1 MNTAPPTTV
10 ELGLDLS
17 ALGGPFLTLDDP
29 IQGQLDDPDWPLS
42 GIFFYD
48 ITESVRSVN
57 VNRGKSRQLDRYTAG
72 QANIVLNNNDRA
84 FDPENTLS
92 PFAGQIIPKRT
103 VRITS
108 ANNPVFY
115 GNVDDW
121 NLQYELSGLSLATA
135 FCVDDFSLI
144 AQSTLSA
151 HTAVVESTGARINE
165 VLDRAEVR
173 WPASLRQID
182 NGQAILQADEV
193 ELGTNALSYLEKV
206 VDSEPGSLFISK
218 DGQIVFKDRS
228 VAPITSDVP
237 LFTDDETGLKF
248 SQISIDY
255 GSELLFNRVIASRLN
270 GGTVVAE
277 DTDSIALY
285 GQNSLNLSDL
295 LNNDDSQLQEIADY
309 LVGQYKEPEYRFES
323 IGVVLHDLD
332 INDQLIILGLE
343 IGDVV
348 QIKYTPNG
356 VGSQIDKY
364 AAIIRIDHEIQPMQ
378 HMVVFGFQTIDT
390 ASFVLDSDVFGI
402 LDSNVLGF

>member
-48 ITESVRSVN
+48 ITESVRNVN

-72 QANIVLNNNDRA
+72 QANIVLNNNDRT
-84 FDPENTLS
+84 FDPLNSAS
-92 PFAGQIIPKRT
+92 PFFGQIIPKRT
-103 VRITS
+103 VRITT
-108 ANNPVFY
+108 ADNPVFY
-115 GNVDDW
+115 GNVEDW
-121 NLQYELSGLSLATA
+121 NLNYEISGLSLATA
-135 FCVDDFSLI
+135 FCTDDFSLI
-144 AQSTLSA
+144 AQATLTA
-151 HTAVVESTGARINE
+151 HTAVVESTGDRINE
-165 VLDRAEVR
+165 ILDRAEVR
-173 WPASLRQID
+173 WPASLREID

-193 ELGTNALSYLEKV
+193 ELGTNALQYLEKV
-206 VDSEPGSLFISK
+206 ASSEPGYIFMSK
-218 DGQIVFKDRS
+218 DGKFVFQDRS
-228 VAPITSDVP
+228 VAPLSTDLP
-237 LFTDDETGLKF
+237 MFTDDGTGLAF
-248 SQISIDY
+248 QQISIDY
-255 GSELLFNRVIASRLN
+255 GSELLFNRVIASRVN
-270 GGTVVAE
+270 GGTVTAE

-285 GQNSLNLSDL
+285 GQNTLTLDDL
-295 LNNDDSQLQEIADY
+295 LNNDDSQLQDIADY

-323 IGVVLHDLD
+323 LGVVLHNLD
-332 INDQLIILGLE
+332 IDDQITILNLE

-364 AAIIRIDHEIQPMQ
+364 AAIIRIDHEIQPEQ

-402 LDSNVLGF
+402 LDSNLLGF